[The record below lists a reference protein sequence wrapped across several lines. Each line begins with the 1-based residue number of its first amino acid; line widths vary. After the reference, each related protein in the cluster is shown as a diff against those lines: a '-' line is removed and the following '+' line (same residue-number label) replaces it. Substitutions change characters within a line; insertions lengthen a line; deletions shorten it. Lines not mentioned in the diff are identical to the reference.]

1 MSTLRR
7 LDNGK
12 ATTVA
17 ADYNAGATSVTVAS
31 AASLSTTFP
40 FWVTR
45 WRSGLYDSPLLDP
58 LAERME
64 VTSAAGNALTVVRG
78 AVAQAGTIG
87 DDISELLEADH
98 INDLNTAVQ
107 AVETRL
113 DTPQTASGT
122 VWVKNLAIGE
132 AETVLVDHRTAGVV
146 GDQEIVAAKTFKVAN
161 IPLFTV
167 PDGILVTMVAEPGG
181 TGLTA
186 GEAFAVQFTNVNY
199 STDYG
204 YSSYDP
210 DIYAT
215 WERTGIV

>member
-17 ADYNAGATSVTVAS
+17 ADYTAGATSVTVVS

-64 VTSAAGNALTVVRG
+64 VTAATGNVLTVTRG
-78 AVAQAGTIG
+78 VVAQAGTVG

-98 INDLNTAVQ
+98 INDLNAAVG
-107 AVETRL
+107 VLEGRL
-113 DTPQTASGT
+113 DTPQAASGT

-132 AETVLVDHRTAGVV
+132 SETVLVDHRTAGVV
-146 GDQEIVAAKTFKVAN
+146 GDQEILVAKTFKVAN
-161 IPLFTV
+161 VPLFVV

-181 TGLTA
+181 TGLAA
-186 GEAFAVQFTNVNY
+186 GEAFAVQFTNDSY

-204 YSSYDP
+204 YSGADP
-210 DIYAT
+210 DVYAT